1 MDPEKLK
8 IIEEWPQPRNLH
20 EVRSFIGMCS
30 YYRRFIEKFS
40 IIAGPLHDLT
50 KKKVKFQWTAKEN
63 NAFLK
68 LKEKLMSKPVLVLPD
83 LTKPFEI
90 ECDAC
95 GECLEAVL
103 LQEGHAIAYESHRL
117 NEQERVLGIYEKELL
132 AVIHALDSW
141 KHYLLGNPF
150 IIRTD
155 HQSIKYFMSQTKL
168 SDKQMRWENFLSQ
181 FHFHIAHIPG
191 KHNTVADAL
200 SRRPMANVV
209 SVAYHNDL
217 SSMVDVYDM
226 DPDFANV
233 MSALSMGKTQDPYVL
248 KDGFLLYGSRLCVTK
263 DLRAK
268 VMLESHAPPYA
279 GHRGIQATTNAI
291 ET

>member
-1 MDPEKLK
+1 MRRPHIQMDRIFRKHRAYTGVFFDDIIIYSKSLEEHKCHLKAVFQELRDNKLYVNGKKSEFSKDGIRMDTEKLK

-50 KKKVKFQWTAKEN
+50 KKKVKFQWMAKEN

-68 LKEKLMSKPVLVLPD
+68 LKEKLMSEPVLVLPD

-95 GECLEAVL
+95 GECLGAVL
-103 LQEGHAIAYESHRL
+103 LQEGHAIAYEIRRL
-117 NEQERVLGIYEKELL
+117 NEQESALGIYEKELL

-141 KHYLLGNPF
+141 KRYLLGNPF

-155 HQSIKYFMSQTKL
+155 HQSIKSSMSQTKL
-168 SDKQMRWENFLSQ
+168 SGKQMRWANFLSQ

-191 KHNTVADAL
+191 KHNTVL
-200 SRRPMANVV
+200 LMV
-209 SVAYHNDL
+209 SHVDL
-217 SSMVDVYDM
+217 W
-226 DPDFANV
+226 
-233 MSALSMGKTQDPYVL
+233 Q
-248 KDGFLLYGSRLCVTK
+248 
-263 DLRAK
+263 
-268 VMLESHAPPYA
+268 MLFQLH
-279 GHRGIQATTNAI
+279 TTMIYLAW
-291 ET
+291 